1 MSGRIELR
9 DVEVEIGGEII
20 IPRVSLKL
28 EGPSLVTVIGPNG
41 SGKTTLFRTIM
52 GLIKPVRGR
61 VLVNG
66 RDVTGNPET
75 AGRHIGY
82 VPQLSAFNSEFPITA
97 RELVE
102 SSLSLRLKPPR
113 LRTPPEIRRAAAEAL
128 EAVGASDYADKPIS
142 RLSGGQLQRVLI
154 ARALVWDPPIL
165 LLDEPVSAI
174 DPAGKMEVIEL
185 IAKLST
191 RKLVVVASHDPGVY
205 ARHSKLIVVVNRGV
219 RLAGPPSEV
228 LDPRKLAEVYG
239 DSVILVEKCV
249 HLVDS
254 HAA

>member
-1 MSGRIELR
+1 MTGEIELR
-9 DVEVEIGGEII
+9 EVEVKLQEEVI

-28 EGPSLVTVIGPNG
+28 EGPGLVTVIGPNG
-41 SGKTTLFRTIM
+41 SGKTTLLRTIM
-52 GLIKPVRGR
+52 GLIKPVHGW

-66 RDVTGNPET
+66 EDVTGNPEA
-75 AGRHIGY
+75 AGKHIGY
-82 VPQLSAFNSEFPITA
+82 VPQLSAFNKGFPITA

-102 SSLSLRLKPPR
+102 SSLSLRLKPLR
-113 LRTPPEIRRAAAEAL
+113 LRTPSEIREAAIRAL
-128 EAVGASDYADKPIS
+128 GAVGALDYADKPIS
-142 RLSGGQLQRVLI
+142 SLSGGQLQRVLI

-174 DPAGKMEVIEL
+174 DPAGKMEMVEL
-185 IAKLST
+185 IAKLS
-191 RKLVVVASHDPGVY
+191 REKLVLVASHDPGIY
-205 ARHSKLIVVVNRGV
+205 ARDSKLIVVVNRGI

-239 DSVILVEKCV
+239 DSVMLVEKCV
-249 HLVDS
+249 HLVDG